1 MFPVIVPPANG
12 NFAAIALVTVVLKLA
27 SSFKAA
33 AISFKVFNVP
43 GAEEDATI
51 FSDGTSGYMRGFVLQ
66 NKAGNKDVLTFADGG
81 ATSLYHNNVAKL
93 ATT

>member
-1 MFPVIVPPANG
+1 MTG
-12 NFAAIALVTVVLKLA
+12 NITLGDNNKAI
-27 SSFKAA
+27 F
-33 AISFKVFNVP
+33 
-43 GAEEDATI
+43 GAGEDATI